1 MLTIEVNR
9 AFTNKN
15 VNSVYLK
22 VAITEPILI
31 ACTDGAPFSEI
42 YLGVQKI
49 IPTTTKLVV
58 RNYLFHLI
66 NSLLVSYKGV
76 MKMYFITPRGLDV
89 LGIIYYQRERRSA
102 NYTDLT
108 IKLE

>member
-1 MLTIEVNR
+1 VLTIEVNQ

-15 VNSVYLK
+15 VNSVYLR

-31 ACTDGAPFSEI
+31 ACIDGASFSEI

-49 IPTTTKLVV
+49 ISTTTQLVV

-76 MKMYFITPRGLDV
+76 MKMYFVTPRGLDV
-89 LGIIYYQRERRSA
+89 LEIIYYQRERSSA

-108 IKLE
+108 LKLE